1 MKPKGLYD
9 RFRKLA
15 VPKMKQTENNLEQFQ
30 FTWIKKDSGDM

>member
-15 VPKMKQTENNLEQFQ
+15 VPKMKQTDNNLEHFQ
-30 FTWIKKDSGDM
+30 FTWIKKDSGEM